1 MVLDDSRQAHWSE
14 WKEVLKTSENLKLKQ
29 IQYKYFF
36 NCITQCDRVNVDNF
50 LIEDPEIVTI
60 DSDQVDSI
68 SYLDRDTHEAS
79 AINQLPRDE

>member
-1 MVLDDSRQAHWSE
+1 MVLDDYRQAHSRD
-14 WKEVLKTSENLKLKQ
+14 WKEILKMSEDLKLKR

-36 NCITQCDRVNVDNF
+36 KCITHCERVNVDNF

>member
-1 MVLDDSRQAHWSE
+1 MVLDDYRQAHSRE
-14 WKEVLKTSENLKLKQ
+14 WKEILKMSEGLKLKR
-29 IQYKYFF
+29 IQYKYFLS
-36 NCITQCDRVNVDNF
+36 CITHCERINVDNF